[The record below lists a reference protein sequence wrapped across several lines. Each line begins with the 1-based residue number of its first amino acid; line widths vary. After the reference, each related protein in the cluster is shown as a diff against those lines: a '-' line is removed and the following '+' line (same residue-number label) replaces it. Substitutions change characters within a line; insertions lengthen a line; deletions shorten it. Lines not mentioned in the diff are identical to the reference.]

1 MRRLELFLDAKAA
14 NTPPIGISKASRV
27 IFSVLT
33 LLFLS
38 IGQMWGADVTGTI
51 DFNNT
56 TSGTA
61 ISGASV
67 TGNDS
72 QSNSWKVTTAGT
84 TSFTASSTYY
94 QVGSSSKP
102 ASSITFAMKL
112 GSVQTFSKDNFS
124 AKFGGFSNTAGT
136 ITLKV
141 TNTSTGVTTSV
152 GSGSL
157 SGTSDVTVN
166 SSSAGTGDSLTITVT
181 SIAKGVKVYWIS
193 YTYTTGGSSTPTL
206 SLNPTSKEFNASGNS
221 AQAIALT
228 ASNFSSTV
236 NSVTCAFFNAAAC
249 ESGNAIERPSWVNE
263 PTVNA
268 GKTQVSVNVTDNTGA
283 SRQTWMKI
291 TASDGSKSASAV
303 FAISQKK
310 YVAPTGTFNLF
321 SGDLVEGDYVL
332 YYGGKALQAS
342 VTSDRWG
349 CLSVTPS
356 DNKITNPDATL
367 VWHIAASGDNWTLYN
382 AEEEKYA
389 ASTGAKNKGA
399 LIDDGTDAKAIWSV
413 SGTYDFINVAR
424 STGTDPNNKYLRY
437 NSANEDNTSW
447 ACYASGTGGTL
458 TLYKKD
464 DGKPAAPTFSPA
476 GGSFLEAQS
485 VTISA
490 VDGASIYYTTDGS
503 TTPTASSTPYTG
515 AINVSTTTTIKA
527 IAVKNAVSSNVA
539 TATYTITTPLSVAA
553 AIDLIP
559 NANDQVDNQYV
570 EGYVCTAGTSV
581 SSGKMTYYISADG
594 SETNRLQIYKGKN
607 LNNTDFTNVNNLA
620 IGDKVVV
627 YGQLKNYGGTY
638 EMNDGNYIV
647 RRTAKGALSSVVV
660 SGTAAK
666 TEYSNGEAFLFDG
679 LVATATYAS
688 GYAVEVTPDP
698 WTATPATVTTNGNV
712 AVTATYGGMTSS
724 AYNVAVTVASKTLVS
739 IAAGTASNTV
749 YIGEALPK
757 PTITATYSEGEP
769 ENVSTLAVYDTES
782 VFDASTPD
790 DYTITVSYTF
800 GGTTKTTTYTVTV
813 KDYAN
818 DAAHPYTPE
827 EALYITTNVVGS
839 TKSTKN
845 IYVQGIVSRANN
857 VTGTQKGQ
865 TYWISIDGETTSTEF
880 EVYNGKY
887 LAGADFST
895 TNQLV
900 AGDEVIVKGKVI
912 YYNST
917 TPEFATGESQLE
929 SLARTP
935 NFEIADVASFEVGAT
950 DLAVADLTITVEGEG
965 AITFANSDNTD
976 AVTIVEGKLHAVAA
990 GTATITANLAQN
1002 GIYKAAT
1009 TTFDVTVTAAT
1020 VKYAVTFDDNGKTGG
1035 SAPEAIADQAEGAE
1049 VTLPGNTWT
1058 KTNKIFDGWKVIN
1071 NTTSAEITV
1080 TAGKFTMPAS
1090 AVTIQAQW
1098 ADPSVWALTY
1108 TSNVEL
1114 KGNSSTKAYAEN
1126 VKITVEEVL
1135 TEFNALRAC
1144 TGSAAGSCTVKV
1156 PAGTQTLHFH
1166 AAAWNAKTSTIT
1178 VTMGETELLE
1188 QALEADGG
1196 IKNSS
1201 PYTLEGIPYEY
1212 YYSIDLSSYSL
1223 AEETTITFSAGS
1235 DKRFVLFGVNQE
1247 GGSVPVLDHIAIT
1260 GTMTNTTGWKTGD
1273 NIIPEGLTVTA
1284 YYTQND
1290 APHHNTEVTDDV
1302 TWSHAALVENQTEV
1316 TLTASYTDGVEKTA
1330 NTNVTIDAVET
1341 GDPTIITDPTT
1352 QATFTATERGAALP
1366 AAKTIAVTLK
1376 NITSATATL
1385 GGTNPDVF
1393 SLSKTTGIVD
1403 GDEISVSVVS
1413 TDIEVAS
1420 YSATVTIKDASGDT
1434 QKSINIYL
1442 TIKQPEAVETPVS
1455 TSTKWVPATAITN
1468 GMQVLI
1474 TGAIDDD
1481 IYAMGAQGGNNRN
1494 AVKGSVD
1501 GDVFTPSDG
1510 TMAFTLIAQEG
1521 GTYAIQTSAGKY
1533 LYAGASNNNRLYT
1546 RDAIGADNNANWT
1559 VAIGALEANG
1569 SNRGVMQ
1576 FNSGLF
1582 NCYASASQSPIKL
1595 YVQAYTVTFN
1605 SNEGSAVAP
1614 VNVAHGQTVAQ
1625 PANPTK
1631 DNYTFVKWQL
1641 NGEDYNFATPV
1652 TADITLD
1659 AVWTPVMYTVT
1670 FNSNGGSDVASANVA
1685 YGETVAEPTAPTR
1698 EGYTFNYWTLNEV
1711 EYDFDTPVTDDITLV
1726 ANWTEDTPTP
1736 VYTEVR
1742 NGLEAGRHY
1751 TICLKKKIIAVKGAT
1766 FWNLNKRDEGATVA
1780 YLEEASLPYEA
1791 GTPFIFQA
1799 TNDNEGKLEVVY
1811 EGGEVD
1817 DPVPNGALRGRF
1829 TDLNQAGIDAAAT
1842 AESSDIYMLKN
1853 NELRQANG
1861 RSGNTMGA
1869 YKAYIVYGALTP
1881 VSTSPLPAPGKRV
1894 KSMPMEPQVTTDIE
1908 NINASE
1914 QPVKM
1919 MIDGQLFILRGEK
1932 LYDATGRLVK

>member
-1 MRRLELFLDAKAA
+1 MRKLKLFFAC
-14 NTPPIGISKASRV
+14 
-27 IFSVLT
+27 
-33 LLFLS
+33 LLMAVLS
-38 IGQMWGADVTGTI
+38 IGQVWGTDVTGTI
-51 DFNNT
+51 NFNNT
-56 TSGTA
+56 QSGTA
-61 ISGASV
+61 ISGTSV

-84 TSFTASSTYY
+84 TSFTAASTYY
-94 QVGSSSKP
+94 QVGSKNSP
-102 ASSITFAMKL
+102 ATSITFEMKL
-112 GSVQTFSKDNFS
+112 PSSQTFSIGNFS
-124 AKFGGFSNTAGT
+124 AKFGGFANTAGT

-157 SGTSDVTVN
+157 NAATDVTVN
-166 SSSAGTGDSLTITVT
+166 SSSAGTGDSLTVTVT

-193 YTYTTGGSSTPTL
+193 YTYTPGGSSTPTL
-206 SLNPTSKEFNASGNS
+206 SLSPTSVSVGTTDVAL
-221 AQAIALT
+221 QTIDLT
-228 ASNFSSTV
+228 ASNFSPAVTTV
-236 NSVTCAFFNAAAC
+236 TTGLYSNAECTSAVT
-249 ESGNAIERPSWVNE
+249 SGAWVKDI
-263 PTVNA
+263 TVNA
-268 GKTQVSVNVTDNTGA
+268 AKTQLTFNAGNNTGA
-283 SRQTWMKI
+283 ARQVWLKI
-291 TASDGSKSASAV
+291 TASNGTKSANAILP
-303 FAISQKK
+303 ISQAK
-310 YVAPTGTFNLF
+310 YTAPTGTFNLF

-342 VTSDRWG
+342 VNSDRWG

-382 AEEEKYA
+382 EEEEKYA

-399 LIDDGTDAKAIWSV
+399 LIADGTDAKAIWSV

-447 ACYASGTGGTL
+447 ACYASATGGAL

-503 TTPTASSTPYTG
+503 TTPTTSSTPYTG

-539 TATYTITTPLSVAA
+539 TATYTITTPLSVTAA
-553 AIDLIP
+553 LALIP
-559 NANDQVDNQYV
+559 NANNQVDNQYV

-607 LNNTDFTNVNNLA
+607 LSDTEFTNVNNLA

-627 YGQLKNYGGTY
+627 YGQLKNFSGTK

-660 SGTAAK
+660 SGTPTK
-666 TEYSNGEAFLFDG
+666 TAYSADEAFETAG
-679 LVATATYAS
+679 LVVTATYAS
-688 GYAVEVTPDP
+688 GYAINVASELAAAD
-698 WTATPATVTTNGNV
+698 WSASPATITAAGNV
-712 AVTATYGGMTSS
+712 SVTATYGGMTSA
-724 AYNVAVTVASKTLVS
+724 AYSVPVTIVAATLDHISLSYDAVD
-739 IAAGTASNTV
+739 V
-749 YIGEALPK
+749 YQGKPLPK
-757 PTITATYSEGEP
+757 PVVTAHWSDATT
-769 ENVSTLAVYDTES
+769 STVTDLATFTGYN
-782 VFDASTPD
+782 ASTTGNQ
-790 DYTITVSYTF
+790 TITVSYQF
-800 GGTTKTTTYTVTV
+800 GTGDPEEATYTVTV
-813 KDYAN
+813 KPIYGVELSASVAKDLIE
-818 DAAHPYTPE
+818 T
-827 EALYITTNVVGS
+827 VVGNTES
-839 TKSTKN
+839 TSN
-845 IYVQGIVSRANN
+845 MIARGIVSSVGDINN
-857 VTGTQKGQ
+857 KTLTYFISDDGT
-865 TYWISIDGETTSTEF
+865 
-880 EVYNGKY
+880 
-887 LAGADFST
+887 T
-895 TNQLV
+895 TNQLEIYKGKYLENADFTDGNKLKV
-900 AGDEVIVKGKVI
+900 GDEVVVTGKVI
-912 YYNST
+912 YYNSST
-917 TPEFATGESQLE
+917 AEFASGKSQVT

-935 NFEIADVASFEVGAT
+935 NFEIANVASFEVGTAN
-950 DLAVADLTITVEGEG
+950 LAVADLTVTKDGEG
-965 AITFANSDNTD
+965 AVTLASSGNTD
-976 AVTIVEGKLHAVAA
+976 AVTIVDGKLHAVAA

-1009 TTFDVTVTAAT
+1009 TTFNVTVIAAT

-1035 SAPEAIADQAEGAE
+1035 SAPAVIADQAEGAE

-1135 TEFNALRAC
+1135 TEFDALRAC

-1481 IYAMGAQGGNNRN
+1481 IYAMGAQGGNNRT

-1546 RDAIGADNNANWT
+1546 RDAIGDDNNANWT

-1631 DNYTFVKWQL
+1631 ANYTFVKWQL
-1641 NGEDYNFATPV
+1641 NDEDYNFATPV
-1652 TADITLD
+1652 TGDITLD

-1685 YGETVAEPTAPTR
+1685 YGETVAEPTAPTKDDYNFVEWQLGGVAYDFTAAVTANITLDAVWTPASTPEPSYTTVR
-1698 EGYTFNYWTLNEV
+1698 SGLNEGYYTMCLEKA
-1711 EYDFDTPVTDDITLV
+1711 VTHVQGASIWRVASKASNGADI
-1726 ANWTEDTPTP
+1726 
-1736 VYTEVR
+1736 
-1742 NGLEAGRHY
+1742 
-1751 TICLKKKIIAVKGAT
+1751 I
-1766 FWNLNKRDEGATVA
+1766 
-1780 YLEEASLPYEA
+1780 LEEAEMPLDAGRPYFFYATAANLEVAYTGDAVASPVTTGNNGLIGSFEKKLISPSSDNYILHDNALYFVEA
-1791 GTPFIFQA
+1791 GY
-1799 TNDNEGKLEVVY
+1799 NVY
-1811 EGGEVD
+1811 VGEHR
-1817 DPVPNGALRGRF
+1817 AY
-1829 TDLNQAGIDAAAT
+1829 
-1842 AESSDIYMLKN
+1842 IYMPDVPAYSAPQQGN
-1853 NELRQANG
+1853 APRRRVTMTVHGEQTATGMDEL
-1861 RSGNTMGA
+1861 
-1869 YKAYIVYGALTP
+1869 
-1881 VSTSPLPAPGKRV
+1881 
-1894 KSMPMEPQVTTDIE
+1894 
-1908 NINASE
+1908 NASE
-1914 QPVKM
+1914 APVKV
-1919 MIDGQLFILRGEK
+1919 MIDGQLFIIRGEK
-1932 LYDATGRLVK
+1932 MYDATGKLVK

>member
-1 MRRLELFLDAKAA
+1 MRKLKLFFAC
-14 NTPPIGISKASRV
+14 
-27 IFSVLT
+27 
-33 LLFLS
+33 LLMAVLS
-38 IGQMWGADVTGTI
+38 IGQVWGAVTYSKATSIAAGDEVVFVCETASTELTG
-51 DFNNT
+51 FAGSST
-56 TSGTA
+56 KYGSGTA
-61 ISGASV
+61 YTTSIAGSKV
-67 TGNDS
+67 WTVETGNASGSFSFKNGSSYLYWNSGNSLYTNSTKD
-72 QSNSWKVTTAGT
+72 NKTSWKVTIDGSGNATIKNANDENRIIMWNV
-84 TSFTASSTYY
+84 SSPRFACYSG
-94 QVGSSSKP
+94 QSVGSSYYAVQIYK
-102 ASSITFAMKL
+102 ASS
-112 GSVQTFSKDNFS
+112 
-124 AKFGGFSNTAGT
+124 
-136 ITLKV
+136 
-141 TNTSTGVTTSV
+141 
-152 GSGSL
+152 
-157 SGTSDVTVN
+157 
-166 SSSAGTGDSLTITVT
+166 
-181 SIAKGVKVYWIS
+181 
-193 YTYTTGGSSTPTL
+193 GGSSTPTL
-206 SLNPTSKEFNASGNS
+206 SLDPTSKEFNASGNS
-221 AQAIALT
+221 AQTIGLT
-228 ASNFSSTV
+228 ANNFSSTV

-283 SRQTWMKI
+283 ARQTWMKI
-291 TASDGSKSASAV
+291 TASDGSKSASAI

-367 VWHIAASGDNWTLYN
+367 VWHIAASDDNWTLYN
-382 AEEEKYA
+382 EEEEKYA

-399 LIDDGTDAKAIWSV
+399 LIADGTDAKAIWSV

-437 NSANEDNTSW
+437 NSGNEDNTSW
-447 ACYASGTGGTL
+447 ACYASATGGAL

-503 TTPTASSTPYTG
+503 TTPTTSSTPYTG

-627 YGQLKNYGGTY
+627 YGQLKNFSGTK

-660 SGTAAK
+660 SGTPTK
-666 TEYSNGEAFLFDG
+666 TAYSADEAFETAG
-679 LVATATYAS
+679 LVVTATYAS
-688 GYAVEVTPDP
+688 GYAINVASELAAAD
-698 WTATPATVTTNGNV
+698 WSASPATITAAGDVS
-712 AVTATYGGMTSS
+712 VTATYGGMTSA
-724 AYNVAVTVASKTLVS
+724 AYSVPVTIVAATLDHISLSYDAVD
-739 IAAGTASNTV
+739 V
-749 YIGEALPK
+749 YQGKPLPK
-757 PTITATYSEGEP
+757 PVVTAHWSDATT
-769 ENVSTLAVYDTES
+769 STVTDLATFTGYN
-782 VFDASTPD
+782 ASTTGNQ
-790 DYTITVSYTF
+790 TITVSYEF
-800 GGTTKTTTYTVTV
+800 GTSGPKEATYTVTV
-813 KDYAN
+813 KPIYDTELNVA
-818 DAAHPYTPE
+818 DA
-827 EALYITTNVVGS
+827 LDIITTVIGNTESSGNMVVRG
-839 TKSTKN
+839 K
-845 IYVQGIVSRANN
+845 VSRTHATYNN
-857 VTGTQKGQ
+857 
-865 TYWISIDGETTSTEF
+865 TYWISDDGKTTSPEL
-880 EVYNGKY
+880 EIYNGKY
-887 LAGADFST
+887 LGNEDFT
-895 TNQLV
+895 AETKLK
-900 AGDEVIVKGKVI
+900 AGDEVVVTGKVI
-912 YYNST
+912 YYGNST
-917 TPEFATGESQLE
+917 AEFASTKSQVT

-935 NFEIADVASFEVGAT
+935 NFEIADIASFEVGAT
-950 DLAVADLTITVEGEG
+950 DLAVANLTITKDGEG
-965 AITFANSDNTD
+965 AVTLTSSDHTEY
-976 AVTIVEGKLHAVAA
+976 VSIVDGKLRAVAA
-990 GTATITANLAQN
+990 GDATITANLAAN

-1009 TTFDVTVTAAT
+1009 TTFNVTVIAAT

-1035 SAPEAIADQAEGAE
+1035 SAPAVIADQAEGAE
-1049 VTLPGNTWT
+1049 VTLPANTWT
-1058 KTNKIFDGWKVIN
+1058 KTGYTFDGWKVIN
-1071 NTTSAEITV
+1071 NTTSAEVAYT
-1080 TAGKFTMPAS
+1080 GNSFTMPAS

-1098 ADPSVWALTY
+1098 EEISAWAY
-1108 TSNVEL
+1108 VYSSNVEL
-1114 KGNSSTKAYAEN
+1114 ETDDNDTKAYKEK
-1126 VKITVEEVL
+1126 VKITVEETL
-1135 TEFNALRAC
+1135 TEFDALRAA
-1144 TGSAAGSCTVKV
+1144 TGSAAGLCHVIV
-1156 PAGTQTLHFH
+1156 PAGTQKLHFH
-1166 AAAWNAKTSTIT
+1166 AAAWNGKSST
-1178 VTMGETELLE
+1178 VTVKMGETTLLS
-1188 QALEADGG
+1188 QALTSDVG
-1196 IKNSS
+1196 IANTS
-1201 PYTLEGIPYEY
+1201 PYTLSGNAYEY

-1223 AEETTITFSAGS
+1223 TEDTRITFSAGS

-1247 GGSVPVLDHIAIT
+1247 GGSVPVLDHIEIT

-1330 NTNVTIDAVET
+1330 NTDVTIDAVET
-1341 GDPTIITDPTT
+1341 GDPTIITDPST

-1385 GGTNPDVF
+1385 GGTNPEVF
-1393 SLSKTTGIVD
+1393 SLSKTSAIVD
-1403 GDEISVSVVS
+1403 GDVISVSVES

-1420 YSATVTIKDASGDT
+1420 YSATVTIKDANGDT

-1481 IYAMGAQGGNNRN
+1481 IYAMGAQGGNNRT

-1501 GDVFTPSDG
+1501 GDVFTPSNG

-1533 LYAGASNNNRLYT
+1533 LYAGASSNNRLFT
-1546 RDAIGADNNANWT
+1546 RDAIGDDNNANWT
-1559 VAIGALEANG
+1559 VAIEALAANG

-1605 SNEGSAVAP
+1605 SNEGSAVDP

-1631 DNYTFVKWQL
+1631 ANYTFVKWQL

-1652 TADITLD
+1652 TAAITLD

-1670 FNSNGGSDVASANVA
+1670 FNSNEGSAVDPVNVA
-1685 YGETVAEPTAPTR
+1685 YGETVAEPTAPTKAN
-1698 EGYTFNYWTLNEV
+1698 YTFVKWQLNGED
-1711 EYDFDTPVTDDITLV
+1711 YNFTTPVTGDIILDAVWTPASTPEPSYTTVRSGLNEGYYTMCLEKAVTHVQGASIWRV
-1726 ANWTEDTPTP
+1726 ASKAS
-1736 VYTEVR
+1736 
-1742 NGLEAGRHY
+1742 NGAD
-1751 TICLKKKIIAVKGAT
+1751 II
-1766 FWNLNKRDEGATVA
+1766 
-1780 YLEEASLPYEA
+1780 LEEAEMPLDAGRPY
-1791 GTPFIFQA
+1791 FFYA
-1799 TNDNEGKLEVVY
+1799 TAANLEVAYTGDAVLSPITT
-1811 EGGEVD
+1811 GN
-1817 DPVPNGALRGRF
+1817 NGLIGSFEKANIANVN
-1829 TDLNQAGIDAAAT
+1829 TNYI
-1842 AESSDIYMLKN
+1842 IYN
-1853 NELRQANG
+1853 NELYYV
-1861 RSGNTMGA
+1861 NTDNVYVGDHR
-1869 YKAYIVYGALTP
+1869 AYIDMTAVPNYDSNSQPGN
-1881 VSTSPLPAPGKRV
+1881 APRRRV
-1894 KSMPMEPQVTTDIE
+1894 TMHTNAPQTATGIGNVQGDDAQCTKVL
-1908 NINASE
+1908 IN
-1914 QPVKM
+1914 
-1919 MIDGQLFILRGEK
+1919 GQMYILRGEK
-1932 LYDATGRLVK
+1932 MYDATGKLVK